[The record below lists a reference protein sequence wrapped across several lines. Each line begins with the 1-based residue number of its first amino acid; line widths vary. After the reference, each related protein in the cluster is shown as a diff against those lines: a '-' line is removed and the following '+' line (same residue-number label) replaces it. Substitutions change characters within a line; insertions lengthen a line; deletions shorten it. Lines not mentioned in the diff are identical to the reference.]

1 MITRGAYG
9 TWQYSLHRASRMIL
23 ISILIM
29 ISISVAMHVTVHDV
43 FVTQRMN
50 STGMWQLIKVNL
62 ERNHSW
68 ESNGWDSN

>member
-1 MITRGAYG
+1 
-9 TWQYSLHRASRMIL
+9 MIL